1 MTADELRAAAER
13 LRRAE
18 AEDSLA
24 AVYGPMADKDNA
36 GAYLRDRNALL
47 AAWFREHPADDELPV
62 TEEWLREVGFAREMQ
77 SAASNNLTFRA
88 GEVVVTRWEPAES
101 NSRRWSVQKYRADGP
116 DWLPASLTPAT
127 RGAVRRLL
135 TALGIHLAPKG

>member
-18 AEDSLA
+18 AVDSLA

-62 TEEWLREVGFAREMQ
+62 TEEWLREVGFGD
-77 SAASNNLTFRA
+77 NGYNYA
-88 GEVVVTRWEPAES
+88 GSMLRLGGFE
-101 NSRRWSVQKYRADGP
+101 YRTGPSADGWSRWYYCGVLIT
-116 DWLPASLTPAT
+116 DENLGT
-127 RGAVRRLL
+127 RGHVRRLL
-135 TALGIHLAPKG
+135 AALGIPLAPKG